1 MKFRT
6 LTYAV
11 IGTLL
16 FFAFR
21 PTAVDAVQTQTTT
34 VPASRG
40 KTEQTG
46 TFQAGPGIAIAT
58 TESGK
63 VQGYVQDGIYNYR
76 DIPYAEATER
86 FKPAKK
92 VLPWEGIKMS
102 VNNGPISP
110 QPAGGFISDWGQ
122 PGREFKENNNAQ
134 NLNIWTPGI
143 GDNKNRPVMVW
154 IHGDGFS
161 TGSSLESPAY
171 DGQNLAKA
179 GDIVVVS
186 VNHRLNVLGYL
197 DLSAYGNEYKESGNV
212 GMQDI
217 VDSLTWIKNNISNFG
232 GDPDNVTVFG
242 ESGGG
247 AKILGLMTTP
257 KAKGLFQK
265 GIVES
270 GATETMGV
278 HFNKPEFSKRVAE
291 LTLEKLNIKPAEIDK
306 IQTVPYDEL
315 RKASYAALEQAGM
328 EQGHK
333 RPLDGKPGGSWEPV
347 VDGTFMPSDPV
358 LDNGFA
364 EAGKDVSLLIGSN
377 RTEWTNFQEI
387 LNIENTQYSNVNT
400 WSDAEIEAKL
410 TEKYGNKKE
419 TVVAEFLKAYPNKKK
434 ADALYIDTMI
444 RNPMRKIMTHKAD
457 QNGAPVYAYVFTWD
471 SPVMNG
477 VYMTFH
483 TAEIPFI
490 FHNIDKAASR
500 IGGGEDAKRMEQ
512 YMSQAWINF
521 ARTGNPSVE
530 GHPEWKPY
538 TRENGNTMIFDS
550 ESRIISHHDKA
561 LLELLTPE
569 YNY

>member
-1 MKFRT
+1 M
-6 LTYAV
+6 
-11 IGTLL
+11 
-16 FFAFR
+16 
-21 PTAVDAVQTQTTT
+21 
-34 VPASRG
+34 
-40 KTEQTG
+40 
-46 TFQAGPGIAIAT
+46 
-58 TESGK
+58 
-63 VQGYVQDGIYNYR
+63 QDGIYNYR

-92 VLPWEGIKMS
+92 VIPWEGIKMS

-154 IHGDGFS
+154 IHGGGFS